1 MKTMIKNILPI
12 AILLLILQNCTT
24 SKAFNQNEILG
35 VWTEEWFDSDVNYL
49 DTIKIKKEN
58 NQLVITCLSQEK
70 YFYKNIK
77 QQKNKVQF
85 TLQNSVDLKDIYY
98 INYDLVLENNKIHG
112 NAKTNKNV
120 DRKVEFVKI
129 KKID

>member
-1 MKTMIKNILPI
+1 MI
-12 AILLLILQNCTT
+12 
-24 SKAFNQNEILG
+24 F
-35 VWTEEWFDSDVNYL
+35 
-49 DTIKIKKEN
+49 
-58 NQLVITCLSQEK
+58 